1 MTGFLASVANADEAR
16 IALEQGADFIDAKD
30 PRVGVIGALA
40 PESVRRIVAE
50 ISGRTP
56 VSAVAG
62 DLPMA
67 PEIVVAA
74 VRTLAATG
82 VDYVMVGLYP
92 DAGRGACIRALASLT
107 QRTKII
113 GVMFADRGA
122 DVALAP
128 MMQQAGFAGAMID
141 TAVKRERRLL
151 DIYDPTSLMS
161 FVDAFRVYGLLSGL
175 AGSLE
180 LPDIPRLLPLSP
192 DFLGFRAALCGKNGR
207 GGRID
212 TEAARLVRQMI
223 PRGEGSAS
231 AAKIIPREDRGLLA
245 AQHYSSDPRK
255 SSGAT
260 DRIFVHDFVLPV
272 RIGGYAHERE
282 KAQRVRF
289 NVDVDILR
297 LDHVPAA
304 CASPLL
310 RSRYRRHRHDR
321 RERTYTRGRT
331 RGARGG
337 ARLGF
342 PRVTRVIVRVEKLDI
357 RPGSVGVEIVREPRD
372 RRGSSSV
379 PRPGCWV
386 RPKAPRD
393 PPASL
398 RAPSFCRAP
407 RNRRGQA
414 ARSLL
419 S

>member
-1 MTGFLASVANADEAR
+1 LTGFLASVANADEAR

-30 PRVGVIGALA
+30 PRVGVLGALA

-50 ISGRTP
+50 ISGGAP

-107 QRTKII
+107 QRTTII

-192 DFLGFRAALCGKNGR
+192 DFLGFRGALCGKNGR

-212 TEAARLVRQMI
+212 TEAARLVRQLI

-231 AAKIIPREDRGLLA
+231 AAKVIPREDHGLLA
-245 AQHYSSDPRK
+245 AQRFSSDPRK
-255 SSGAT
+255 SGGAT

-289 NVDVDILR
+289 NVDIDILR
-297 LDHVPAA
+297 LDHVPAGMRDVLSYDLVTDGIGMIVA
-304 CASPLL
+304 EGHITLVEELA
-310 RSRYRRHRHDR
+310 
-321 RERTYTRGRT
+321 ERV
-331 RGARGG
+331 A
-337 ARLGF
+337 ALVLVH
-342 PRVTRVIVRVEKLDI
+342 PRVARVIVRVEKLDI
-357 RPGSVGVEIVREPRD
+357 RPGSVGVEITRERVAESSGDHHPFPGPAA
-372 RRGSSSV
+372 GS
-379 PRPGCWV
+379 G
-386 RPKAPRD
+386 PKS
-393 PPASL
+393 AS
-398 RAPSFCRAP
+398 
-407 RNRRGQA
+407 
-414 ARSLL
+414 
-419 S
+419 